1 MSEALMEKLN
11 QKMKLE
17 AKWASELLSN
27 GAVTVEMVNISKEVK
42 TVEREIKEVVEHNSF
57 TVQIVSF
64 KIP

>member
-27 GAVTVEMVNISKEVK
+27 GSVTVVMVNISKEVK
-42 TVEREIKEVVEHNSF
+42 TVEREIKEVVEH
-57 TVQIVSF
+57 Q
-64 KIP
+64 

>member
-17 AKWASELLSN
+17 AKWASELLAN

-42 TVEREIKEVVEHNSF
+42 TVEREIKEVVEH
-57 TVQIVSF
+57 
-64 KIP
+64 K

>member
-42 TVEREIKEVVEHNSF
+42 TVEREIKEEVEH
-57 TVQIVSF
+57 Q
-64 KIP
+64 